1 MIVNVFGQWTGN
13 ALVGLLLSAVL
24 DTAGIKDQVS
34 QTNLKLGLSFLQLLT
49 ATTGSFL
56 VDLIGRRPLLMF
68 SNIALASIWV
78 CMAVATSQHEKS
90 GSADSARAIVAFIV
104 LFDIVFAACVTPLQ
118 VLYTVEVLPFETR
131 AKGDAFGG
139 LAVNIAG
146 LVNQFA
152 WPISLAAIG
161 WKTYIILVLWCL
173 FQAIVIYLVLPET
186 RNCTVSPSMN
196 LYNVFQLIFF
206 AA

>member
-1 MIVNVFGQWTGN
+1 M
-13 ALVGLLLSAVL
+13 GLLLSAVL
-24 DTAGIKDQVS
+24 DTAGITDQVS
-34 QTNLKLGLSFLQLLT
+34 QTNLNLGLFFLQLVM

-78 CMAVATSQHEKS
+78 CMTVAISQHEKS
-90 GSADSARAIVAFIV
+90 GSADSARVIVAFIV
-104 LFDIVFAACVTPLQ
+104 LFDIVFATCVTPLQ

-131 AKGDAFGG
+131 AKGIAFGG

-161 WKTYIILVLWCL
+161 WKTYIVLVFWCL
-173 FQAIVIYLVLPET
+173 FQAIVIYLILPET
-186 RNCTVSPSMN
+186 RNSTVSSSLN
-196 LYNVFQLIFF
+196 LIMSFN
-206 AA
+206 